1 MAGQRAV
8 GCHRDSP
15 RPFRVSARGAGEQP
29 ASGDAFTPAA
39 HTFLRAGM
47 RSSPSL
53 SRTVMLSSSIP
64 IRRCA
69 ATDFD
74 AHPFEPSLGVALQL
88 LVERA
93 EHGRR
98 SFDEHDPGLT
108 SVDLVII
115 PRHDTVSQL
124 GNLADDFDAGPP
136 RPDHD
141 EGEILVALRGIR
153 CQLSQFEGTQDVI
166 AQVTCILERLHARRV
181 GSPLVVAEVA
191 MRRTGSGKN
200 AVRKFHR
207 RAVRSDD
214 RNPAPGHVEL
224 PYLTEHHLR
233 VRLIAHHPPQRR
245 RNQTLRHDPRW
256 PPGATAA
263 GTGGR
268 SGDRRS

>member
-53 SRTVMLSSSIP
+53 SRTVMLSSSIA

-115 PRHDTVSQL
+115 PRQDTVSQL

-141 EGEILVALRGIR
+141 EGEILRRAPRDPLSTQPIR
-153 CQLSQFEGTQDVI
+153 RHPRCDCAGDVHPR
-166 AQVTCILERLHARRV
+166 ASSCPARRRPTRR
-181 GSPLVVAEVA
+181 GRSSHASHRQRQECRTEVPST
-191 MRRTGSGKN
+191 RRSE
-200 AVRKFHR
+200 R
-207 RAVRSDD
+207 R
-214 RNPAPGHVEL
+214 PK
-224 PYLTEHHLR
+224 
-233 VRLIAHHPPQRR
+233 
-245 RNQTLRHDPRW
+245 
-256 PPGATAA
+256 PGARP
-263 GTGGR
+263 GR
-268 SGDRRS
+268 TPLPH

>member
-47 RSSPSL
+47 RSTPSL

-124 GNLADDFDAGPP
+124 GNLGPTTSTP
-136 RPDHD
+136 VRPAP
-141 EGEILVALRGIR
+141 I
-153 CQLSQFEGTQDVI
+153 T
-166 AQVTCILERLHARRV
+166 T
-181 GSPLVVAEVA
+181 
-191 MRRTGSGKN
+191 K
-200 AVRKFHR
+200 
-207 RAVRSDD
+207 VRSLS
-214 RNPAPGHVEL
+214 RS
-224 PYLTEHHLR
+224 
-233 VRLIAHHPPQRR
+233 
-245 RNQTLRHDPRW
+245 
-256 PPGATAA
+256 A
-263 GTGGR
+263 G
-268 SGDRRS
+268 SVVNSAN